1 MNVQDRQRERGIYF
15 VQYLD
20 PEIRIYSNP
29 ETLTYE
35 AAIKTKITSDL
46 YLTMSN
52 VSRSDYYNIKF
63 QNKPFMIWIWIS
75 ALIIAF
81 GGFVQLML
89 KKNEN

>member
-1 MNVQDRQRERGIYF
+1 MQN
-15 VQYLD
+15 LN

-35 AAIKTKITSDL
+35 AAIKSKITSDL

-52 VSRSDYYNIKF
+52 VSRSKYYNIKF
-63 QNKPFMIWIWIS
+63 QDKPFMVWIWIS
-75 ALIIAF
+75 AFMIAL
-81 GGFVQLML
+81 GGFAQLML